1 MLIGMLIPKEW
12 YGDDDDDEDGEEYGL
27 LGKSHELMQPC
38 QEAFERREQI
48 RQYLL
53 ENALTF

>member
-1 MLIGMLIPKEW
+1 MLIGTPVPEEW
-12 YGDDDDDEDGEEYGL
+12 YEGDDEEDEEHALFGND
-27 LGKSHELMQPC
+27 HELMQPC
-38 QEAFERREQI
+38 QEAFEQREQI

>member
-1 MLIGMLIPKEW
+1 MLIGTPVPEEW
-12 YGDDDDDEDGEEYGL
+12 YGDDEEEEEEDDLFGNG
-27 LGKSHELMQPC
+27 HQLMQPC

-53 ENALTF
+53 ENALAY

>member
-12 YGDDDDDEDGEEYGL
+12 YGDDDEDEEEYGL

-38 QEAFERREQI
+38 PEVFDWQEQL
-48 RQYLL
+48 RQYLQ
-53 ENALTF
+53 ENALPH